1 VTEGTS
7 RSVSRR
13 TALAGLALGVGA
25 AVGGG
30 ERGTA
35 QDATPAAGGD
45 LGSHP
50 IVGLWQFDASLDP
63 ALGPLPTFELF
74 HGDGTYT
81 SWGGPDAGTTLG
93 LWRPTGDRTAE
104 VLKIATETDAF
115 PGTGPQPGTVT
126 IQVTAEVNADGT
138 GLTYGV
144 GSFDVRDVVGTVQ
157 YASEEMHFPPST
169 RVSFARN
176 PMTGSTVVE
185 GTPPGG
191 TPSS

>member
-1 VTEGTS
+1 
-7 RSVSRR
+7 
-13 TALAGLALGVGA
+13 LAVGVGA
-25 AVGGG
+25 ASRR
-30 ERGTA
+30 EGTVA
-35 QDATPAAGGD
+35 QSGTPGAGTD
-45 LGSHP
+45 LALHP

-93 LWRPTGDRTAE
+93 LWRSTGERTAE
-104 VLKIATETDAF
+104 VLRIATETDAF

-126 IQVTAEVNADGT
+126 VRVDAEVNADGT
-138 GLTYGV
+138 RLTYGV
-144 GSFDVRDVVGTVQ
+144 GSFEVRDVVGTVQ

-169 RVSFARN
+169 RVTFAHN
-176 PMTGSTVVE
+176 PMTGSTVVD
-185 GTPPGG
+185 GTLPAG